1 MQGFNITPT
10 FTVEESAS
18 GLTATDSVVLYY
30 ALGPSGQNPLIG
42 LNGDP
47 KRYSALS
54 IDAISENLVGSGFDE
69 NGDGTLDEGA
79 YFITARL
86 RDFAGNLSDA
96 SAALIYRLDTTPP
109 LYYDVGAQQSDPSQ
123 SFVATDLIATDDL
136 GYSSTD
142 NITKKQ
148 NPSFTMSNLHPF
160 KNDKVVLSARRLSR
174 PLRLILDSLQN

>member
-1 MQGFNITPT
+1 MLK
-10 FTVEESAS
+10 SLKA
-18 GLTATDSVVLYY
+18 VLPQRIQWCFII
-30 ALGPSGQNPLIG
+30 LGIFWTKSTIG

-109 LYYDVGAQQSDPSQ
+109 L
-123 SFVATDLIATDDL
+123 L
-136 GYSSTD
+136 
-142 NITKKQ
+142 
-148 NPSFTMSNLHPF
+148 
-160 KNDKVVLSARRLSR
+160 
-174 PLRLILDSLQN
+174 